1 MADILPRDLASVPG
15 GTVLPGTVLIIDD
28 GAGVYK
34 ASVEQVAAT
43 GTPLASSAEVM
54 AGSAVQKYLNPE
66 RTVEAINTHSPVR
79 SVNGQTGVVV
89 LAKGNVGLGNVDNTA
104 DINKPVSTL
113 QQAAIDGAIS
123 DFSDDLA
130 SINGATMIG
139 TSNGQTVQERLEAVN
154 NIPFSMGGYVNPPLD
169 DDEQLFVYT
178 FTQAIF
184 LPADFAGS
192 LATSIAAPTATTTL
206 TFLKLLSGDP
216 ITSAMQCGTLTCN
229 TDGSFVFETDGNLA
243 VDFATGDAIIAQG
256 QAVADATAAYS
267 FTLIGAR

>member
-1 MADILPRDLASVPG
+1 MADILPRDLAPVPG

-43 GTPLASSAEVM
+43 GTPLASSAEVI

-89 LAKGNVGLGNVDNTA
+89 LAKGDVGLGNAANLAPIDY
-104 DINKPVSTL
+104 PVSTL
-113 QQAAIDGAIS
+113 QQAAINGAIS
-123 DFSDDLA
+123 DLSDDLA

-154 NIPFSMGGYVNPPLD
+154 NIPFSIGTYVNPPLD
-169 DDEQLFVYT
+169 NDEMIFTYT
-178 FTQAIF
+178 FTENITFPADYVGSQAAIIAMPTAATTVILLR
-184 LPADFAGS
+184 LPAGEDIIDTVPAG
-192 LATSIAAPTATTTL
+192 TI
-206 TFLKLLSGDP
+206 TF
-216 ITSAMQCGTLTCN
+216 N
-229 TDGSFVFETDGNLA
+229 TDGSVVFLSEMNIPISFA
-243 VDFATGDAIIAQG
+243 VGDSLIAMG
-256 QAVADATAAYS
+256 PLTADATAAYS